1 MMSIGLMIL
10 GGGVFLMAV
19 GGAPEV
25 SRRMRSMFRGWMMA
39 GVGALVNA
47 LGAVPLFQ
55 GMPVLNPVLRN
66 AFGWSAGQMSW
77 AFAVTRIEGGILGPF
92 EGLLIEKVGPKWM
105 VFIGLTILGL
115 GFLLLSQIQ
124 QLWQLYAVFF
134 IMSVG
139 TTLGSWLPILT
150 LVNQWFTRHR
160 SRAMAVVME
169 GFALGGIVFP
179 LLLAWAIGGVDPDIS
194 ERYGWRTSTFFIG
207 ILLMALAFP
216 LSRSI
221 HNRPADLGL
230 LPDGDSPELPAASP
244 AEAMVTRSEIEG
256 EGYTWQEAVRTRSF
270 WLISFGHAAAT
281 VATMSVFVHLGLML
295 DDRGFSLGAISV
307 VIAVFTVMTSI
318 SMLIAGYLGERIPI
332 RLVIFVFSSLLGV
345 AILILVLAHSMEML
359 VLFAVLFGI
368 GFGGRDPTTAAIR
381 GIYFGRRAFAVI
393 TGLSMVPV
401 NILSLIGPLFA
412 GYIRDATGTYDIP
425 FLTIAAVSFF
435 GSGLFL
441 LLDDPTAVPVRAAA
455 SRLAA
460 D

>member
-1 MMSIGLMIL
+1 MTFIGLMIL
-10 GGGVFLMAV
+10 GSGVFLVAAGSV
-19 GGAPEV
+19 PEV
-25 SRRMRSMFRGWMMA
+25 RRRMRNMFHGWIMA
-39 GVGALVNA
+39 GLGALVNA
-47 LGAVPLFQ
+47 LGAAPLFQ

-66 AFGWSAGQMSW
+66 AFGWTAGQMSW

-92 EGLLIEKVGPKWM
+92 EGLLVERVGPRWM
-105 VFIGLTILGL
+105 VFIGFIILGL

-124 QLWQLYAVFF
+124 ELWQLYAVFF

-139 TTLGSWLPILT
+139 TTLGSWLPMMT
-150 LVNQWFTRHR
+150 LINNWFTRRR

-179 LLLAWAIGGVDPDIS
+179 LLLAWAIGGVDPNIS
-194 ERYGWRTSTFFIG
+194 ERYGWRTATLFVG

-216 LSRSI
+216 LSLSI

-244 AEAMVTRSEIEG
+244 AEARVTRSGIEE

-270 WLISFGHAAAT
+270 WIISFGHGAAI
-281 VATMSVFVHLGLML
+281 VASMSVFVHLGLML
-295 DDRGFSLGAISV
+295 DDRGFSLGTISF

-318 SMLIAGYLGERIPI
+318 SILIGGYLGDRIPI
-332 RLVIFVFSSLLGV
+332 RLVIFVFSSLLGLAV
-345 AILILVLAHSMEML
+345 VILVLAHSIEML
-359 VLFAVLFGI
+359 FVFAVLFGI

-381 GIYFGRRAFAVI
+381 GVYFGRKAFAVI

-412 GYIRDATGTYDIP
+412 GYMRDATGTYDIS

-435 GSGLFL
+435 GSALFL
-441 LLDDPTAVPVRAAA
+441 MLDDPTGLPAGAPA
-455 SRLAA
+455 SGLAA